1 MSFSIFQLPQELYD
15 GIVEQLCHRDLIRLS
30 STCKTYRAHLAPF
43 VFHTIRFGNDE
54 RTSDSALAAAKTHG
68 DHVRR
73 LCFTYWAEPESDI
86 EPGEKPPVLKS
97 RALLPASRQLLE
109 GCATSKAD
117 EVHLWLSINGMESDN
132 FEKWNDPLCLLSYI
146 EHSIETR
153 DAEKRY
159 RWRAVL
165 NETYQAIAKNTIV
178 RRINFSDVIALTVTA
193 FNTRRFSE
201 LLGRLTSAS
210 ISIIDPTFC
219 WANNATDIP
228 GYRRFITR
236 MPEIFFRHMHQL
248 THLMLGVVQ
257 CYPLGDREP
266 NGINFP
272 LRPGSLPL
280 LQSLQINHS
289 FVCPEL
295 VEFIADHAK
304 TLTCLILVDCVSK
317 YEAAAGG
324 VIPEPS
330 ETWALFFSQ
339 ITAFQP
345 SALVYFSVEYVHKRL
360 VEFRREEGDIFDNS
374 LARRIERTEEAQVSQ
389 SLAVDPERK
398 IFAYMGLD
406 SQMTM
411 TTNESVNRAQ
421 ALRREDYYEYQRLM
435 RLVKENARRVTRGRN
450 QRSTV

>member
-54 RTSDSALAAAKTHG
+54 RTSNSALAAAKTHG

-97 RALLPASRQLLE
+97 RALLPPSRQLLE

-117 EVHLWLSINGMESDN
+117 EVHLWLRINGMESDN

-146 EHSIETR
+146 EHPIETR

-165 NETYQAIAKNTIV
+165 DETNQAIAKNTI
-178 RRINFSDVIALTVTA
+178 
-193 FNTRRFSE
+193 
-201 LLGRLTSAS
+201 
-210 ISIIDPTFC
+210 
-219 WANNATDIP
+219 
-228 GYRRFITR
+228 
-236 MPEIFFRHMHQL
+236 
-248 THLMLGVVQ
+248 
-257 CYPLGDREP
+257 
-266 NGINFP
+266 
-272 LRPGSLPL
+272 
-280 LQSLQINHS
+280 INHS

-295 VEFIADHAK
+295 VEFIADHAE

-360 VEFRREEGDIFDNS
+360 VEFRSEEGDIFDNS
-374 LARRIERTEEAQVSQ
+374 LARRNERTEETQ
-389 SLAVDPERK
+389 STPNGKSLPIWD
-398 IFAYMGLD
+398 
-406 SQMTM
+406 
-411 TTNESVNRAQ
+411 
-421 ALRREDYYEYQRLM
+421 
-435 RLVKENARRVTRGRN
+435 
-450 QRSTV
+450 